1 MVLADTNST
10 EKGANE
16 VMWRSKHGGQCDETP
31 SRVSSPDSTY
41 STASSTASRVTTRVN
56 SPEGVL
62 DGFKFGCAGVPI
74 SPFSSRPQTTTRTS
88 ALKSTA
94 SNCAG
99 SSPSDNLITCGTAA
113 CASTSEADVRSSS
126 SSLPTIRSHRWG
138 GPLRPCALSRATGCA
153 SASVHEGADN
163 NNNNNNNNS
172 NSNQQQRQQKKKQQ
186 REEDDTLSKACG
198 RERALRA
205 EIACIQAQVQR

>member
-1 MVLADTNST
+1 LVLADTEAT
-10 EKGANE
+10 GKGANE
-16 VMWRSKHGGQCDETP
+16 VIWRRKHGGQCDETP
-31 SRVSSPDSTY
+31 SRVSSPDSIY

-88 ALKSTA
+88 TLKSTA
-94 SNCAG
+94 SICAG
-99 SSPSDNLITCGTAA
+99 STSPSDNLITCGTAA

-138 GPLRPCALSRATGCA
+138 GPLRPCALSRATGGA
-153 SASVHEGADN
+153 SASVHEGADHN
-163 NNNNNNNNS
+163 NNNNNNNN
-172 NSNQQQRQQKKKQQ
+172 NQQQRQQKKKQQ
-186 REEDDTLSKACG
+186 RAEDDTLSKACG